1 VGLVGISY
9 KRVLPGHLS
18 RRWHQPGPT
27 RAKARCKTK
36 VQGKTRTKIHDDG
49 EEDEDNY
56 DDGDEDEEE
65 DEDDGDASMEGWE
78 QQTEMTHILTVLA
91 KQKKTKKQAVADAG
105 NKNLKGTSIST

>member
-1 VGLVGISY
+1 MGLVGAPSGFALPGSLASGPCRAGPLTSRPGREPLRVGLVGISY

-65 DEDDGDASMEGWE
+65 DEDDGDASMEG
-78 QQTEMTHILTVLA
+78 
-91 KQKKTKKQAVADAG
+91 
-105 NKNLKGTSIST
+105 

>member
-27 RAKARCKTK
+27 RARARGKTK
-36 VQGKTRTKIHDDG
+36 VQGKTRTEIHDDG

-56 DDGDEDEEE
+56 DDGDEDE
-65 DEDDGDASMEGWE
+65 DDGDASMEGWE
-78 QQTEMTHILTVLA
+78 QQTEIMHILTVLA
-91 KQKKTKKQAVADAG
+91 KQKNKQK
-105 NKNLKGTSIST
+105 NKQSQMPGKRP